1 MKQISWSLAFPP
13 LRPTRLVFLEG
24 RDRVS
29 IQNRNQTW
37 GGALAPR
44 SVPELSLLGLGQLL
58 WVRWP
63 HFAPRSVPPLPS
75 SPQVSP
81 PRAPRSAPRA
91 FPLGRVCIP
100 PQVPGHALWGAAAG
114 PPWGDIS
121 GARYAQT
128 LTHSSWAWGLS
139 SNAGLAYLPPPT
151 PVLLTVCLSS
161 LHTLGLPGASLGR
174 GPEGWGAPCLY
185 FKSCNSRPPPLE
197 SLSGLCQTGRSLFPL
212 WASGLWRPL

>member
-1 MKQISWSLAFPP
+1 M
-13 LRPTRLVFLEG
+13 
-24 RDRVS
+24 S

-151 PVLLTVCLSS
+151 PVLLTVSLPSTLWVCLE
-161 LHTLGLPGASLGR
+161 LHWAEVLKAGELHACTLKAATPGHLLWKASLVCARLVGACFLC
-174 GPEGWGAPCLY
+174 GP
-185 FKSCNSRPPPLE
+185 
-197 SLSGLCQTGRSLFPL
+197 Q
-212 WASGLWRPL
+212 ASGGHSESTHGARTNSP